1 MNKLYTPQIHKNLLS
16 PINTNTAI
24 ESCNRGGRKID
35 FCKTF
40 VSPPLKKSRE
50 SLEKSHNIAFSQT
63 NEQQNPQSII
73 ENYIL
78 NSSTSENQDDDAF
91 PTFIRQSFSD
101 IIATP
106 IVSDKSNE
114 NEKVSCDLSIFLKK
128 EINSAQCCESQIIT
142 ILPNKI
148 KTNTSSSQT
157 ITTNFLSK
165 CQASCQTEEQAV
177 EECSSLYPCELRSY
191 TYALHQFIPDNMTES
206 QQIIYQPVKE
216 IVIDNDTKIEL
227 ELLKNQFTSINN
239 DLANTYAEVEKKNQ
253 ENIELLKLL
262 SEMEQ
267 SIESAVLQKQKE
279 MEEQNIKS
287 LIVLKGSYTKQIDS
301 LQQSLKG
308 SETTCHLYKTQ
319 LDEIYK
325 KLEKFEKENEEM
337 KKIIE
342 EKDKVNKELDNKYN
356 LKEKQFNELRKL
368 HHKVNDDF
376 EKRMM
381 KAKKMWEDEK
391 TRAIKYHEEI
401 NKKNNEI
408 IQQTNKAESIEKE
421 LKLLKEKSNLTNV
434 NQNKLNS
441 DYQKMKND
449 YEKLNKDFEELK
461 NEHTNFLQRSAIEKG
476 DLAAQITLLKEKNE
490 SELILL
496 KNENTDLKV
505 KLFDITSQITKLKEQ
520 DNNIICNSEILDE
533 NQKLKD
539 QVAELEQTNSELMS
553 YMEQLLNEQA
563 ENNN

>member
-16 PINTNTAI
+16 PINTNTLG
-24 ESCNRGGRKID
+24 ESSNRGGRKID

-50 SLEKSHNIAFSQT
+50 SLEKSHNITSTQT
-63 NEQQNPQSII
+63 NEENNPQSII

-78 NSSTSENQDDDAF
+78 NSSNSENQDEEVF

-101 IIATP
+101 IISTP
-106 IVSDKSNE
+106 FTSTQSNKSDKVNDEFNSSLKIE
-114 NEKVSCDLSIFLKK
+114 NNSI
-128 EINSAQCCESQIIT
+128 QCCKSQMIS
-142 ILPNKI
+142 ILPNKVM
-148 KTNTSSSQT
+148 TNTSSSQT
-157 ITTNFLSK
+157 TINFSSK

-191 TYALHQFIPDNMTES
+191 AYTLNQFTSDNIIES
-206 QQIIYQPVKE
+206 QKIIYQPVRE

-267 SIESAVLQKQKE
+267 SIEAAVSQKQKD

-325 KLEKFEKENEEM
+325 KLEKYEKDNEEM
-337 KKIIE
+337 KKNIE
-342 EKDKVNKELDNKYN
+342 EKDKAYKELDNKYN
-356 LKEKQFNELRKL
+356 IKEKQFNELRKL

-391 TRAIKYHEEI
+391 TKAIKYHEEI

-408 IQQTNKAESIEKE
+408 IQQTNKTESIEKE
-421 LKLLKEKSNLTNV
+421 LKLLKEKSNVTSV
-434 NQNKLNS
+434 NQNKLNN

-449 YEKLNKDFEELK
+449 YEKINKDFEELK

-505 KLFDITSQITKLKEQ
+505 KLFDITSQIAKLKEQ
-520 DNNIICNSEILDE
+520 DKNIECNSEMFDE
-533 NQKLKD
+533 NQKLKEKL
-539 QVAELEQTNSELMS
+539 AELEQTNSELMS
-553 YMEQLLNEQA
+553 YMEQLLNEQS